1 MNMKKFIVSILGF
14 LFFKWAYPGFGYF
27 SYPLRKLMKCF
38 IAQKI
43 FRINS
48 HVPWP
53 VNWTSEVKG
62 YDKIKRGT
70 ETPGSTLGCY
80 IDGRNGIELGENVWI
95 GPKVSIISMNHDLLD
110 YNSYK
115 TVEPIRIG
123 RDSLLACGCTILPG
137 VQIGQHTV
145 VAAGAVVSKSF
156 LEGNQ
161 VLAGNPAVVVKKLDN
176 YSNIDGK
183 LT

>member
-1 MNMKKFIVSILGF
+1 MKKSFVSIFGI
-14 LFFKWAYPGFGYF
+14 LFFRWAYPGFDYF
-27 SYPLRKLMKCF
+27 GYPLRKLMKCF
-38 IAQKI
+38 IAQKL

-62 YDKIKRGT
+62 HEKIIRGT

-80 IDGRNGIELGENVWI
+80 IDGRNGIELGDNVWI

-115 TVEPIRIG
+115 SVGPIRIG
-123 RDSLLACGCTILPG
+123 RDSLLACGCIILPG
-137 VQIGQHTV
+137 IELGSHTV
-145 VAAGAVVSKSF
+145 VAAGAIVTKSF
-156 LEGNQ
+156 PEGNQ
-161 VLAGNPAVVVKKLDN
+161 LLAGNPAVVVKKLDD
-176 YSNIDGK
+176 YEQFKGK
-183 LT
+183 